1 MVDVDS
7 TVGYISYCDYYFTNA
22 IMEIMKRIRVWQPVQ
37 TVPHTIYQKGV
48 GEMREPPKII
58 NCIEIDGKEVLFND
72 LSEEQRKQ
80 ISQVL
85 LDNFMD
91 GLGYK
96 RRTA

>member
-1 MVDVDS
+1 
-7 TVGYISYCDYYFTNA
+7 
-22 IMEIMKRIRVWQPVQ
+22 
-37 TVPHTIYQKGV
+37 
-48 GEMREPPKII
+48 MREPPKII
-58 NCIEIDGKEVLFND
+58 NYIEIDGKEVLFND

-85 LDNFMD
+85 LDNFMN